1 MRRLESLQRVR
12 EGIKMAYELTKIKN
26 QKLRDVVTYTIN
38 YSNYKHG
45 SISGMRLHPLLYLI
59 QSGCIYQNERL
70 LFEDRFINM
79 DFGLVIPDVYDE
91 FWGYGSNSLPTLK
104 NISQELT
111 MEEQE
116 LIRITID
123 ELSDCTTHQ
132 LSEMVR
138 GMLPYQQTINKG
150 FGYTIDYDLFFK
162 ELEEW
167 E

>member
-1 MRRLESLQRVR
+1 MTY
-12 EGIKMAYELTKIKN
+12 KLTKIKN

-38 YSNYKHG
+38 YSNFKQG
-45 SISGMRLHPLLYLI
+45 IISGMRLHPLLCLI
-59 QSGCIYQNERL
+59 QSGYIYQNERL

-91 FWGYGSNSLPTLK
+91 FKGYGSNSLPTLK
-104 NISQELT
+104 NINLELN

-123 ELSDCTTHQ
+123 ELSVCSTHQ

-138 GMLPYQQTINKG
+138 ALLPYQQTVNEEP
-150 FGYTIDYDLFFK
+150 GYTIDYDLFFK
-162 ELEEW
+162 ELEGW